1 MKEVKSNLLSLKLSG
16 MANCYQTLHETRKL
30 DMLSFA
36 DGLQLLIQAEK
47 DQRASNRY
55 NRLVKQANFR
65 YVALIDQV
73 VTGAARGLDL
83 HTVTSLSVGSYIKK
97 GESVIVTGCT
107 GVGKSFLATAFGFQA
122 CRQGYTVYYSNTKK
136 LLTKLKAARLD
147 GSLLKTLEKLARI
160 DLLILDDFGLT
171 PFDVS
176 QQNDLMEVIEDR
188 HGRRSTII
196 SSQLPVSAWFDL
208 FSNTA
213 VADAILDRVAHASY
227 RIELQGES
235 MRKLKI

>member
-1 MKEVKSNLLSLKLSG
+1 M
-16 MANCYQTLHETRKL
+16 
-30 DMLSFA
+30 
-36 DGLQLLIQAEK
+36 
-47 DQRASNRY
+47 
-55 NRLVKQANFR
+55 
-65 YVALIDQV
+65 

-83 HTVTSLSVGSYIKK
+83 HTVTSLSVVSYIEK

-136 LLTKLKAARLD
+136 LLGKLKASRLD
-147 GSLLKTLEKLARI
+147 GSLGKTLEKLARI

-171 PFDVS
+171 SFDLP

-188 HGRRSTII
+188 HSRRSPII
-196 SSQLPVSAWFDL
+196 ASQLPVLAWYDL

-213 VADAILDRVAHASY
+213 VADAILDRVVHTSY

-235 MRKLKI
+235 MRKGKN